1 MLVHV
6 QFLQGQTISKVEY
19 KEKLKGFWLGS
30 CIANWTGLKTEGQ
43 RNNKPYYTD
52 EDWNT
57 NQGNEW
63 HGAYIDFVLDS
74 EIWGADDDTDIEYIY
89 QHALETY
96 DTYLLTGEQIR
107 SQWLEHISSEEEN
120 FLWVSNESAFNLMR
134 EENMIPPITSLPH
147 LNENWEMIDAQLTTE
162 IFGLLAPSNPDIA
175 LDISYLPIRTTAYS
189 HSMYAAQFYVIMH
202 SLASIVDQGLSRKDQ
217 ILWLADSA
225 RTYIPEVSYIA
236 KMYDWVRNEY
246 INSTDI
252 DDWESIRDGFHD
264 YYIEGGADNYTY
276 SAFYDCGSNFGFS
289 IISLLFGEGDLKRTI
304 QIGTLSGQD
313 SDNPTATWGGLL
325 GFMYGFEGIQEH
337 FDKYDFSE
345 LYDISRT
352 RLNFGEELDT
362 FSAMADRLLPLI
374 DKVILER
381 MKGTATQANW
391 IINFQTS
398 NNYYISSVNGNDSGD
413 GSKNNPWNSLDNID
427 GYAFL
432 PGDSVLFER
441 GSQWIGTFEITAS
454 GSLYSPIV
462 FSSYGEGE
470 KPAIS
475 NPDVSSNKGN
485 AIRISANHILIDDFY
500 IYDCGTSDPR
510 TVAGIASFNRVNHNI
525 TVQNSEFR
533 GCRVAVRLYAHDVLV
548 TNNHM
553 YSPGGGINKWW
564 GPMAIVGAGYSGE
577 ISYNNI
583 EGFLAPNSYGFD
595 GGAIEIDDEGIHTNW
610 KIHHNISLG
619 NQGFIETYDDSEC
632 DNCTWGNF
640 EIYYNYS
647 DDYQWFLDG
656 PIGNNPIIENNTI
669 LRVLPANTDFNWGI
683 SLHHTIPQGS
693 VRNNIFVLANGVKAF
708 EWEDPGNSTS
718 DNIYFSVDGSLDNP
732 KGYVLGNNEIITD
745 PLFVNFAERDIH
757 LLQGSPAIDMGG
769 PSQYSLDLDGNSIP
783 FGNREDIGALE
794 SKFFAVVAQFEITAI
809 NHLTIKLD
817 GILSLAEDKQS
828 IISTPGIFGDDTEG
842 SGSSVSHTYAEPGTY
857 DVTLSVTSSTGESAS
872 MNKSVTVNKP
882 PDYIK
887 DIWRSYDAQSQDEGP
902 QASVS
907 DGITSAA
914 LQYYESTDNNG
925 VELGEL
931 LETYTPGEHP
941 EVFNHLDNYWGEYP
955 YVGKSTVAQGAD
967 IGENKGRVPGVLDLQ
982 MHPPES
988 EHLIVCSFE
997 APFSGNYTVT
1007 DLGIRRVYNDD
1018 SGTEL
1023 KLFGP
1028 DKELITTISGTSRS
1042 WKYDVKTFQ
1051 LKNVAK
1057 GDMIYFAVDN
1067 VDGFTYD
1074 AVEISWKIKFEG
1086 LRTGF
1091 NNSNEKQGVQVFP
1104 NPSSGLIHLNFTTE
1118 SLSEDSILR
1127 INDITGRQIA
1137 AFILTEVDVTID
1149 LSQYPSGI
1157 YIINYGEIYKRIIIS

>member
-1 MLVHV
+1 M
-6 QFLQGQTISKVEY
+6 
-19 KEKLKGFWLGS
+19 
-30 CIANWTGLKTEGQ
+30 
-43 RNNKPYYTD
+43 
-52 EDWNT
+52 
-57 NQGNEW
+57 
-63 HGAYIDFVLDS
+63 
-74 EIWGADDDTDIEYIY
+74 
-89 QHALETY
+89 
-96 DTYLLTGEQIR
+96 
-107 SQWLEHISSEEEN
+107 
-120 FLWVSNESAFNLMR
+120 
-134 EENMIPPITSLPH
+134 
-147 LNENWEMIDAQLTTE
+147 
-162 IFGLLAPSNPDIA
+162 
-175 LDISYLPIRTTAYS
+175 
-189 HSMYAAQFYVIMH
+189 
-202 SLASIVDQGLSRKDQ
+202 
-217 ILWLADSA
+217 
-225 RTYIPEVSYIA
+225 
-236 KMYDWVRNEY
+236 
-246 INSTDI
+246 
-252 DDWESIRDGFHD
+252 
-264 YYIEGGADNYTY
+264 
-276 SAFYDCGSNFGFS
+276 
-289 IISLLFGEGDLKRTI
+289 
-304 QIGTLSGQD
+304 
-313 SDNPTATWGGLL
+313 
-325 GFMYGFEGIQEH
+325 
-337 FDKYDFSE
+337 
-345 LYDISRT
+345 
-352 RLNFGEELDT
+352 
-362 FSAMADRLLPLI
+362 
-374 DKVILER
+374 
-381 MKGTATQANW
+381 
-391 IINFQTS
+391 
-398 NNYYISSVNGNDSGD
+398 
-413 GSKNNPWNSLDNID
+413 
-427 GYAFL
+427 
-432 PGDSVLFER
+432 
-441 GSQWIGTFEITAS
+441 
-454 GSLYSPIV
+454 
-462 FSSYGEGE
+462 
-470 KPAIS
+470 
-475 NPDVSSNKGN
+475 
-485 AIRISANHILIDDFY
+485 
-500 IYDCGTSDPR
+500 
-510 TVAGIASFNRVNHNI
+510 
-525 TVQNSEFR
+525 
-533 GCRVAVRLYAHDVLV
+533 
-548 TNNHM
+548 
-553 YSPGGGINKWW
+553 
-564 GPMAIVGAGYSGE
+564 
-577 ISYNNI
+577 
-583 EGFLAPNSYGFD
+583 
-595 GGAIEIDDEGIHTNW
+595 
-610 KIHHNISLG
+610 
-619 NQGFIETYDDSEC
+619 
-632 DNCTWGNF
+632 
-640 EIYYNYS
+640 
-647 DDYQWFLDG
+647 
-656 PIGNNPIIENNTI
+656 
-669 LRVLPANTDFNWGI
+669 
-683 SLHHTIPQGS
+683 
-693 VRNNIFVLANGVKAF
+693 LANGVKAF

-828 IISTPGIFGDDTEG
+828 IINYSWIFGDDTEG